1 MLVACQWPLKRAT
14 QLPGSVWYGGLE
26 AHWGYLHYV
35 EYLTY
40 KLYVCLRNAYQ
51 IRTTDNWEKPYF
63 NTYLCSYIWSGKIA
77 IAPFHHIYNRVC
89 FALMS
94 RKSIAMLGNT
104 HECDIED
111 FFSLTVQMSHDCSN
125 SNDTTLKYMVTSI
138 TIEQQKAILGQLDSG
153 RFQITEY
160 WFQHMRTPDHINII
174 CAKMNHRCI
183 VGFKEIMCLLFSF
196 IQSCVWLRLNSVSS
210 CFNDLPLQ
218 WEEASRRIELCF
230 LT

>member
-40 KLYVCLRNAYQ
+40 KLYVCIRNAYQ

-104 HECDIED
+104 HECNIED
-111 FFSLTVQMSHDCSN
+111 FFFIDSEDVAWLFQFQWHNPEVYGDINHYRTTKSDPGAIRFGTISDNRILIPTHAHTRSHQYN
-125 SNDTTLKYMVTSI
+125 
-138 TIEQQKAILGQLDSG
+138 
-153 RFQITEY
+153 
-160 WFQHMRTPDHINII
+160 
-174 CAKMNHRCI
+174 
-183 VGFKEIMCLLFSF
+183 MC
-196 IQSCVWLRLNSVSS
+196 
-210 CFNDLPLQ
+210 
-218 WEEASRRIELCF
+218 
-230 LT
+230 